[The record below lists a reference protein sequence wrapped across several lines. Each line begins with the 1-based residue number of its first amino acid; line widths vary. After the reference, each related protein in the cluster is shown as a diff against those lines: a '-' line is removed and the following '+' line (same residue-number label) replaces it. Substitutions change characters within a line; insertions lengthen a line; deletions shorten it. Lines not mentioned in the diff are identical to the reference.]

1 MNLKLENLSTKYP
14 NLKVEDGLY
23 LPNFEKN
30 IYKLRDT
37 FENLLEI
44 KNTKDSLLK
53 YNDIKSLI
61 NNHDCFQPKNII
73 HFTID
78 SLGINQLIE
87 KNYFLNLY
95 RKNNEIIELSS
106 LFPSITSTI
115 LTSIHLGIPPEGH
128 GVLGHKIF
136 FPELGSIVNTLT
148 MSIPNAKDDSKDAI
162 IKSGINPKA
171 LLWKYV
177 PTSAYESEKY
187 KQYNLLQFDIAMT
200 GLSHLML
207 DARNAISFRNYIDG
221 FEKIKLLLKRKE
233 KLYIHFYIGDLDD
246 ISHAYGPFSSQF
258 EEISVLIDFIFKNF
272 IKSID
277 SSIAK
282 ETVMT
287 ITADHGQ
294 NTLHDD
300 KRIIFNEEDINKYKK
315 YSRAPMGK
323 SGRVLHFYAKEDKID
338 ELKELIEEKTK
349 NSALI
354 LTKKDDFSPLFA
366 TENNKEKIFQRLG
379 NIVVIFKPNYSAE
392 KHHTSKED
400 EAIKF
405 IMHGSHGSL
414 SLDEL
419 KIPLFIDK
427 IENYQKSI

>member
-128 GVLGHKIF
+128 GVLG
-136 FPELGSIVNTLT
+136 
-148 MSIPNAKDDSKDAI
+148 
-162 IKSGINPKA
+162 IKSFF
-171 LLWKYV
+171 
-177 PTSAYESEKY
+177 
-187 KQYNLLQFDIAMT
+187 QNLD
-200 GLSHLML
+200 
-207 DARNAISFRNYIDG
+207 
-221 FEKIKLLLKRKE
+221 
-233 KLYIHFYIGDLDD
+233 
-246 ISHAYGPFSSQF
+246 
-258 EEISVLIDFIFKNF
+258 
-272 IKSID
+272 
-277 SSIAK
+277 
-282 ETVMT
+282 
-287 ITADHGQ
+287 
-294 NTLHDD
+294 
-300 KRIIFNEEDINKYKK
+300 
-315 YSRAPMGK
+315 
-323 SGRVLHFYAKEDKID
+323 
-338 ELKELIEEKTK
+338 
-349 NSALI
+349 
-354 LTKKDDFSPLFA
+354 PL
-366 TENNKEKIFQRLG
+366 
-379 NIVVIFKPNYSAE
+379 
-392 KHHTSKED
+392 
-400 EAIKF
+400 
-405 IMHGSHGSL
+405 
-414 SLDEL
+414 
-419 KIPLFIDK
+419 
-427 IENYQKSI
+427 